1 MADQKRDYTD
11 STILIVDD
19 VPQNL
24 RIAKTIV
31 ESDGYTVETALNG
44 EEALERVYA
53 GGIDLVL
60 LDIMMPDFD
69 GFQVAM
75 ELQSDERSSAI
86 PIIFLTA
93 KNDTESITRGFR
105 LGAVDYIAK
114 PFKAEELK
122 MRVCTH
128 LKLRHTQRE
137 LQEANAAK
145 DKFFSIIAHDLRSP
159 FTALVGMSQ
168 FLANG
173 IENLDAETAKEFLRG
188 MHTSSK
194 NAFNLLENLLEW
206 SRVQTGRMPMN
217 PERVN
222 VTELVKEN
230 LSLMEVNINNKQLQ
244 IENQLPEEE
253 PVFADPNAV
262 NAVFRNLLSN
272 AMKFTSEGG
281 RIELYSQRMDEKTAF
296 TVKDNGEG
304 MDEKTREELFRLDVR
319 HSSKGNGGEK
329 GTGLGL
335 ILCREFVERN
345 GGEITVESEPD
356 RGSLFTFTLPLPE
369 ELRAYREARKQN
381 HLEKEV

>member
-19 VPQNL
+19 VPQNIQ
-24 RIAKTIV
+24 IAQTIL
-31 ESDGYTVETALNG
+31 ESAGYTVQTALSG
-44 EEALERVYA
+44 EEALERVGA
-53 GGIDLVL
+53 GGIDLIL
-60 LDIMMPDFD
+60 LDIMMPELD
-69 GFQVAM
+69 GFEVAAQ
-75 ELQSDERSSAI
+75 LQHDKRSSSI

-114 PFKAEELK
+114 PFKGDELK
-122 MRVCTH
+122 MRVLTH
-128 LKLRHTQRE
+128 LKLMHTQRE

-159 FTALVGMSQ
+159 FNALVGMSQ

-206 SRVQTGRMPMN
+206 SRVHTGRMPMN
-217 PERVN
+217 PEGVN
-222 VTELVKEN
+222 VTDLVEEN
-230 LSLMEVNINNKQLQ
+230 LSLMEVNIGNKQLHVD
-244 IENQLPEEE
+244 NQLPEEE

-272 AMKFTSEGG
+272 AIKFTPKGG
-281 RIELYSQRMDEKTAF
+281 RIELCSQRMDEKTAF

-304 MDEKTREELFRLDVR
+304 MDEKTLEELFRLDVR
-319 HSSKGNGGEK
+319 HSSKGDGGEK

-345 GGEITVESEPD
+345 GGEITVESEPN

-369 ELRAYREARKQN
+369 ELRADREARKQ
-381 HLEKEV
+381 HHFEKEV